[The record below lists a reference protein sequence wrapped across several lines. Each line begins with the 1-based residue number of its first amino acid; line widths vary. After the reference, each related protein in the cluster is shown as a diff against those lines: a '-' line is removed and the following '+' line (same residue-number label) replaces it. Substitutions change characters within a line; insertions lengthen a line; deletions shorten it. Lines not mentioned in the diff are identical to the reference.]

1 MMLTP
6 IQWFPGHMHKARKAV
21 KALLPE
27 IDLVIEVLD
36 ARIPYS
42 SVNPMLAQLYRGL
55 PRIKIFNKADLADPA
70 VTPIWQ
76 DHYQADRQVTTLAV
90 NALDSGLLATLQAV
104 INRLVPQPTHA
115 VTKRRILITGI
126 PNVGKSTLINTL
138 CDKPIAKT
146 GNEPAVTQMIQ
157 RIQLDGHNTLFD
169 TPGMLWPN
177 IDNAYNGYRL
187 AITGGI
193 KETAFSLPDIA
204 TYACEYLLSTYPERL
219 QSRYQLQSLPTD
231 GPYPDLETLELIGR
245 KRGCLVSGGRVDLD
259 KAARLLI
266 HECRDGALGCLS
278 FETPAMMA
286 QECQAVEALRAEKA
300 AKKQA
305 RKEAKKGGQAKGGQ
319 AQRRR
324 RKKR

>member
-27 IDLVIEVLD
+27 IDLIIEVLD

-42 SVNPMLAQLYRGL
+42 SVNPMLAQLYQGL

-70 VTPIWQ
+70 ITDIWQ
-76 DHYQADRQVTTLAV
+76 DHYQADRQVTTLSV
-90 NALDSGLLATLQAV
+90 NALDARLLTPLQTMIDTLD
-104 INRLVPQPTHA
+104 PQPTHA

-138 CDKPIAKT
+138 CDRPIAKT

-157 RIQLDGHNTLFD
+157 RIQLDADNTLFD

-177 IDNAYNGYRL
+177 IDNAYSGYRL

-193 KETAFSLPDIA
+193 KETAYSLPDIA
-204 TYACEYLLSTYPERL
+204 TYACEYLLSAYPERL
-219 QSRYQLQSLPTD
+219 QTRYQLPTLPAH
-231 GPYPDLETLELIGR
+231 GPYPDLETLEMIGR
-245 KRGCLVSGGRVDLD
+245 KRGCLVSGGQVDLD

-266 HECRDGALGCLS
+266 HECRDGALGRLS
-278 FETPAMMA
+278 FETPTMMQ
-286 QECQAVEALRAEKA
+286 QECQVVETLRAEKA

-305 RKEAKKGGQAKGGQ
+305 RKEAK
-319 AQRRR
+319 AQRKR